1 MRLCPSLAAL
11 AAATMVAL
19 VANDASAQA
28 RVGGQV
34 TDEWDNPLEGVTV
47 TAEREEGGAA
57 PRTATT
63 DSDGRFQMILPLSSS
78 DLRGLPSVRHLFTF
92 TLDGY
97 QGIRTPANV
106 SLSNNR
112 PINIELEVVPTGGRL
127 RGDSEFEAEGGTPRI
142 KFGEDGRFEFEDA
155 DGEGEGTYG
164 IVELSAVL
172 VVRDYNGSDETYSVK
187 EPVVVTFAN
196 DQFTSLTWGDATLT
210 KR

>member
-19 VANDASAQA
+19 VANAASVQN
-28 RVGGQV
+28 RVRGQV

-47 TAEREEGGAA
+47 AAERDDGGGGA

-63 DSDGRFQMILPLSSS
+63 DSNGRFQFI
-78 DLRGLPSVRHLFTF
+78 GLPSARHLFTF

-97 QGIRTPANV
+97 QGIRTPAGV
-106 SLSNNR
+106 GAAYDNR
-112 PINIELEVVPTGGRL
+112 PIDIELEVLPTGGRF

-142 KFGEDGRFEFEDA
+142 KFGGDGRFEFEDA

-172 VVRDYNGSDETYSVK
+172 VVRDYNGPDEKYSLK
-187 EPVVVTFAN
+187 EPVDVTFAN

>member
-28 RVGGQV
+28 RIGGQV

-47 TAEREEGGAA
+47 TAERDEEGGAS
-57 PRTATT
+57 RTATT
-63 DSDGRFQMILPLSSS
+63 DSDGRFQVTLPLS
-78 DLRGLPSVRHLFTF
+78 RAEIGNGEARHLFTF

-112 PINIELEVVPTGGRL
+112 PIDIELEVVSTGGRL

-142 KFGEDGRFEFEDA
+142 KFGEDGRFEFKDA

-172 VVRDYNGSDETYSVK
+172 VVRDYNGSDETYSLK

-196 DQFTSLTWGDATLT
+196 DQFASLTWGDATLT